1 MKLTLL
7 RTVICL
13 LLFIGMAPFA
23 NAQSI
28 SPGDLLFT
36 GINIFDD
43 DNNGSVQNDVF
54 SFVLLRDCPANTKI
68 YFTDLGWTGS
78 GFQSLSCGVNTGS
91 QTDGVI
97 MWSSGGSVIKAG
109 QQVIIS
115 CKFSPSAS
123 IGTITAVNPT
133 QATAAA
139 PVGSREYISLGLAGD
154 ELFAFTGNLSSP
166 TIIAGINVNRKTW
179 EPSLNAC
186 DFTSSGSVQPGT
198 TATLA
203 FPSVNAVNARYN
215 CNSLAGTPGRLRTL
229 LQDTTNW
236 NKDYTLA
243 APSPVPFDLKK
254 TAPCNLTI
262 VNPSAAGIVYVNNQ
276 SATPGDG
283 SSWSAPLPEL
293 RDALLAAADPLNGI
307 TQIWVAKGTYKPTA
321 GTDRSISLVIPSN
334 VAVYGGFA
342 GSETNPSQRNIPNN
356 PVILSGDID
365 NNDILTG
372 GITLNATDIRGNNSY
387 HVIQVNNTDVS
398 TLLDGVI
405 ITGGNAQG
413 TGIDIYGGGMY
424 TLNGNITISNTRFNG
439 NKASANGGAMYNN
452 SVSNS
457 TVQLINCAFSGNAA
471 SSGSGGGAI
480 TANYST
486 LKLTNV
492 TIAGNNAPTG
502 SGLFLIK
509 TAMNTYNTI
518 ISGNSGSPAIGFAAG
533 SFTTYQ
539 YSIIDNT
546 YYTNNTPSQS
556 TPAVQFVNLNGGDLR
571 LQVSNFAINK
581 GDPQTNNNGYPVQ
594 AGTVDLAGAPR
605 INNTTIDLGAY
616 EYQAVAQTITFPVLA
631 AVTYGDSNIDPLATT
646 SGDGTITYTSDKT
659 TVADIISGKIKTTGA
674 GTAQIT
680 ANASA
685 TNGYLA
691 TSPGITRTLTVNKK
705 ALTVTA
711 NNATRVYGT
720 ANPTFLF
727 TYTGFVYSEDV
738 SVVHGTVTGSTTATQ
753 SSPVGTY
760 PITTDVSGA
769 NADNYSFTVAN
780 GTLTITQ
787 APQTITFN
795 APSSVVYGS
804 APIQLPLNTN
814 AGLAINYTVVSGP
827 ATVSGNTLTITGA
840 GDVTV
845 TAAQPGNVNY
855 LAATSVT
862 QTFTVSKAS
871 LAVNAL
877 NKTRAYNQANPIL
890 DYNITGFVNGEN
902 NSVVSGS
909 AAISTTADIN
919 SSPGSYPITI
929 GNGSLSAVNY
939 QFTFTN
945 ATLTITKADQ
955 TITFPAISNQTYGV
969 APITLNATS
978 DAGLSVSYNVSGPAT
993 ISGNVLT
1000 ITGSGMVTV
1009 TATQSGDINY
1019 NAALPVPR
1027 NFSVGKAMLMIKPD
1041 DKTRPYGQNNPTLTY
1056 SYSGFVNTDDQSVV
1070 NGIPALSTTA
1080 GLYSL
1085 PGTYPITVTNAA
1097 SLSAANYMI
1106 VPASG
1111 SLSVTVATQSINF
1124 PAISS
1129 KTYGD
1134 GTFTLNATSNSGL
1147 PISYSV
1153 IGGPATISGNTVT
1166 ITGTGT
1172 VTINANQAGDGNY
1185 NPAQQETQTFTIN
1198 KAVLT
1203 VTANN
1208 KTRAYQQANPVLD
1221 YAITGYVNGENSS
1234 VVSGTA
1240 DISTSANTNSAP
1252 GTYPISVTA
1261 GNLNAANYSFN
1272 FTDGTLTVVK
1282 AAQTISFA
1290 GITNKTYGD
1299 AAFTLSATSDAGLPV
1314 SFAVTSGPAT
1324 ISGNTLTITGVGTV
1338 TVTATQNGDANYNA
1352 ASPVSKTFTV
1362 APAALNVK
1370 ADDKQRIYGLNN
1382 PAFTYTITGF
1392 VYTDDN
1398 SVVSGAPALSTT
1410 ANAGSAAGTYPIN
1423 ITAGNLSAA
1432 NYTFT
1437 LTGGT
1442 LTIGPA
1448 DQTISLPAISD
1459 KTYGDGS
1466 FTLNA
1471 TSTSGL
1477 PVSYSVA
1484 SGPATISGNTVTIT
1498 GAGTVTINANQ
1509 AGDGNYNPA
1518 QQVSATFTVNK
1529 AVLTVTANSK
1539 TRAYN
1544 QANPVLD
1551 YVITGYVNSEN
1562 SSVVSGTAAIS
1573 TSANATS
1580 APGTYPISVTA
1591 GSLSAAN
1598 YSFSFTAGIL
1608 TVVKAAQAIS
1618 FAGITDKTYGDAAFT
1633 LNATSDAGLPVSF
1646 TVTSGPAT
1654 ISGNTLTITGAGT
1667 VTVTA
1672 TQNGDANYNAA
1683 SPVSRTFTVAP
1694 AALNVKA
1701 DDKQRNYGLNNP
1713 ALTYTITGFVYTDD
1727 NSVVSGAPALSTTAN
1742 TGSAAGTYPIS
1753 ISAGNLSAANY
1764 TFTLTNGTLT
1774 VGPTDQT
1781 ISFPAIS
1788 DKTYGD
1794 GSFTLSASSS
1804 SGLPVSY
1811 AVASGPATISGNT
1824 VTITGAGTVTIVA
1837 YQGGNSN
1844 YNAAPQAARTFNVG
1858 KAALT
1863 VTAKNDTRT
1872 YNGNAYSGGN
1882 GVDYTGWI
1890 NSDNAAMLQGQ
1901 LSYSGTSQGA
1911 VNAGS
1916 YVISPAGLSSS
1927 NYSISYVSGT
1937 LTINRATQQISFTA
1951 PGYKNQGDPDFTFTA
1966 TASSG
1971 LPISFTSDNNA
1982 VISINGNTARVGD
1995 AGTAIITATQ
2005 AGNNNYEPAQAVIQV
2020 INVTAYKP
2028 PVITASGNTT
2038 FCEGGNVTLQ
2048 ASTAPAYEWYR
2059 NNVLIS
2065 GANNSSLLVSQSG
2078 NYTVKAI
2085 YAHTALTSAAT
2096 TVTVNPMPDGS
2107 VQANGNTTISKGEKI
2122 VLVASGGDT
2131 YTWDP
2136 TAGLNNPAI
2145 AAPVARPAQTT
2156 TYRVTITSAAGC
2168 SVTKE
2173 ITITVKEDYKLEATN
2188 ILTPNG
2194 DGKNDLW
2201 IVRNIDMYP
2210 QNEVKVFDRTGRMVY
2225 HQRGYTNNWNCTVNG
2240 QPLAEG
2246 TYYYII
2252 DLGNN
2257 KPQFKGFITIIHE
2270 N

>member
-28 SPGDLLFT
+28 GPGDLLFT

-54 SFVLLRDCPANTKI
+54 SFMLLRDCPANTSI

-78 GFQSLSCGVNTGS
+78 GFQSLSCGANAGS

-97 MWSSGGSVIKAG
+97 MWSSGGSIIKAG
-109 QQVIIS
+109 QQVVIS

-123 IGTITAVNPT
+123 IGTITAVNAT

-139 PVGSREYISLGLAGD
+139 PAGSRKYISLGLAGD
-154 ELFAFTGNLSSP
+154 ELFAFTGNLGSP

-179 EPSLNAC
+179 ESSLDIC
-186 DFTSSGSVQPGT
+186 EFTSSRSVQPGT

-215 CNSLAGTPGRLRTL
+215 CSYLAGTPNRLRTL

-236 NKDYTLA
+236 NKDYSLA

-262 VNPSAAGIVYVNNQ
+262 VNPSAAGVVYVNNQ
-276 SATPGDG
+276 SVTPGDG
-283 SSWSAPLPEL
+283 SSWSAPLQEL
-293 RDALLAAADPLNGI
+293 RDALNAAADPASNI

-321 GTDRSISLVIPSN
+321 GTDRSISFVIPSN

-342 GSETNPSQRNIPNN
+342 GTETNPSQRNIPNN

-387 HVIQVNNTDVS
+387 HVLQVNNTDVS

-405 ITGGNAQG
+405 ITGGNASG
-413 TGIDIYGGGMY
+413 AFIDIYGGGIY
-424 TLNGNITISNTRFNG
+424 TSNGNITIRNTRFNG
-439 NKASANGGAMYNN
+439 NQASANGGAMYNN
-452 SVSNS
+452 SANNS

-471 SSGSGGGAI
+471 SSTGGAI
-480 TANYST
+480 TANYSI

-502 SGLFLIK
+502 SGLFLVK

-518 ISGNSGSPAIGFAAG
+518 INSSNGSPAIGFAAG
-533 SFTTYQ
+533 SFTTYN
-539 YSIIDNT
+539 YSIIDND

-581 GDPQTNNNGYPVQ
+581 GDPQTNNNGYTVQ
-594 AGTVDLAGAPR
+594 AGTTDLAGAPR
-605 INNTTIDLGAY
+605 INNKTIDLGAY
-616 EYQAVAQTITFPVLA
+616 EYQAVAQTVTFLA
-631 AVTYGDSNIDPLATT
+631 FATVTYGDNNIDPLATT
-646 SGDGTITYTSDKT
+646 SGDGAILYTSSNIS
-659 TVADIISGKIKTTGA
+659 VADIVSGKIKITGA
-674 GTAQIT
+674 GTAQIA
-680 ANASA
+680 ANAAA

-691 TSPGITRTLTVNKK
+691 TSPGVTQSLTVLKK
-705 ALTVTA
+705 PLLITA
-711 NNATRVYGT
+711 NNVSRVYGT
-720 ANPTFLF
+720 ANPAFPL
-727 TYTGFVYSEDV
+727 TYTGFVYNEDV
-738 SVVHGTVTGSTTATQ
+738 SVVRGTVTGSTAATQ

-760 PITTDVSGA
+760 PITIDVSGA
-769 NADNYSFTVAN
+769 STDNYSFTVAY

-795 APSSVVYGS
+795 APSGVVYGS
-804 APIQLPLNTN
+804 VPIQLPLNSD
-814 AGLAINYTVVSGP
+814 AGLPIKYTVVSGP

-845 TAAQPGNVNY
+845 TAAQPGDANH

-862 QTFTVSKAS
+862 QTFTVSKAT
-871 LAVNAL
+871 LTVTAL
-877 NKTRAYNQANPIL
+877 NKTRAYNQTNPTL

-909 AAISTTADIN
+909 AVISTTADIT

-929 GNGSLSAVNY
+929 QNGSLSAVNY
-939 QFTFTN
+939 QFTFAN
-945 ATLTITKADQ
+945 ATLTITKAGQ
-955 TITFPAISNQTYGV
+955 TITFPTISNQTYGA

-978 DAGLSVSYNVSGPAT
+978 DAGLSVSYSVSGPAT
-993 ISGNVLT
+993 ISGNMLT
-1000 ITGSGMVTV
+1000 ITGSGIVTV

-1019 NAALPVPR
+1019 NAALPVPKS
-1027 NFSVGKAMLMIKPD
+1027 FSVGKASLIIKPD
-1041 DKTRPYGQNNPTLTY
+1041 DKTRPYGQNNPALTY
-1056 SYSGFVNTDDQSVV
+1056 SYSGFVNGDDQSVV
-1070 NGIPALSTTA
+1070 SGIPALSSTA
-1080 GLYSL
+1080 SLYST
-1085 PGTYPITVTNAA
+1085 PGNYLITVTNAA
-1097 SLSAANYMI
+1097 SLSAANYTI
-1106 VPASG
+1106 VPNVG
-1111 SLSVTVATQSINF
+1111 SLSIMIATQSINF

-1134 GTFTLNATSNSGL
+1134 GSFTLNATSTGSL
-1147 PISYSV
+1147 PVGYSV
-1153 IGGPATISGNTVT
+1153 ASGPATISGNTVT

-1208 KTRAYQQANPVLD
+1208 KTKAYNLANPSLD
-1221 YAITGYVNGENSS
+1221 YVITGYVNGENSS
-1234 VVSGTA
+1234 VISGAA
-1240 DISTSANTNSAP
+1240 DINTSANTNSTP

-1272 FTDGTLTVVK
+1272 FTDGTLT
-1282 AAQTISFA
+1282 I
-1290 GITNKTYGD
+1290 
-1299 AAFTLSATSDAGLPV
+1299 
-1314 SFAVTSGPAT
+1314 
-1324 ISGNTLTITGVGTV
+1324 
-1338 TVTATQNGDANYNA
+1338 
-1352 ASPVSKTFTV
+1352 
-1362 APAALNVK
+1362 
-1370 ADDKQRIYGLNN
+1370 
-1382 PAFTYTITGF
+1382 
-1392 VYTDDN
+1392 
-1398 SVVSGAPALSTT
+1398 
-1410 ANAGSAAGTYPIN
+1410 
-1423 ITAGNLSAA
+1423 
-1432 NYTFT
+1432 
-1437 LTGGT
+1437 
-1442 LTIGPA
+1442 
-1448 DQTISLPAISD
+1448 
-1459 KTYGDGS
+1459 
-1466 FTLNA
+1466 
-1471 TSTSGL
+1471 
-1477 PVSYSVA
+1477 
-1484 SGPATISGNTVTIT
+1484 
-1498 GAGTVTINANQ
+1498 
-1509 AGDGNYNPA
+1509 
-1518 QQVSATFTVNK
+1518 
-1529 AVLTVTANSK
+1529 
-1539 TRAYN
+1539 
-1544 QANPVLD
+1544 
-1551 YVITGYVNSEN
+1551 
-1562 SSVVSGTAAIS
+1562 
-1573 TSANATS
+1573 
-1580 APGTYPISVTA
+1580 
-1591 GSLSAAN
+1591 
-1598 YSFSFTAGIL
+1598 
-1608 TVVKAAQAIS
+1608 VKAAQAIS
-1618 FAGITDKTYGDAAFT
+1618 FAGITDKTYGDAAFA

-1672 TQNGDANYNAA
+1672 TQSGDANYNAA
-1683 SPVSRTFTVAP
+1683 SPVSKTFAIAP
-1694 AALNVKA
+1694 AALSVKA
-1701 DDKQRNYGLNNP
+1701 DDKQRNYGVNNP
-1713 ALTYTITGFVYTDD
+1713 ILTYTFTGFVYADD
-1727 NSVVSGAPALSTTAN
+1727 NSVISGVPALSTTAN
-1742 TGSAAGTYPIS
+1742 VGSAVGTYPIS
-1753 ISAGNLSAANY
+1753 ITAGNLGSNNY
-1764 TFTLTNGTLT
+1764 IFTLTGGTLT
-1774 VGPTDQT
+1774 VVPADQT
-1781 ISFPAIS
+1781 ISFPVIS

-1811 AVASGPATISGNT
+1811 SVASGPATISGNTVSITGAGTVTINANQAGDGNHNPAQQVSATFTINKAVLTVTANNKTKAYNLANPSLDYVITGYVNSENSSVISGTPDISTSANTTSSPGAYPITVTTGSLSAANYSFSFTAGILTVVKAAQAISFTAITDKTYGDAAFTLNATSNAGIPVSLAVTSGPATISGNTLTITGAGTVTVTATQSGDANYNAAGPVSRTFSVAPAVLSVKADDKQRNYGINNPALTYTIIGFVYADDISVVSGAPALSTTANTGSVAGAYPIDITAGNLSAANYTFTLIGGTLTVGPTNQMISFPAISNKTYGDGSFTISASSSSGLPVSYAVASGPAAISGNT

-1837 YQGGNSN
+1837 DQAGNSN
-1844 YNAAPQAARTFNVG
+1844 YNAAPQASQTFNVG

-1863 VTAKNDTRT
+1863 VTAKNDTRI
-1872 YNGNAYSGGN
+1872 YNGNAYIGGN
-1882 GVDYTGWI
+1882 GADYTGWI
-1890 NSDNAAMLQGQ
+1890 NNDNASMLQGQ

-1916 YVISPAGLSSS
+1916 YVISPAGLSSR
-1927 NYSISYVSGT
+1927 NYSISYVSST
-1937 LTINRATQQISFTA
+1937 LTINRATQQITFTA
-1951 PGYKNQGDPDFTFTA
+1951 PGYKNQGDPDFAFTA

-1971 LPISFTSDNNA
+1971 LPVSFASDNNA
-1982 VISINGNTARVGD
+1982 VISINGNTAVVGD

-2005 AGNNNYEPAQAVIQV
+2005 AGNNNYEAAQAVIQV

-2028 PVITASGNTT
+2028 PVVTASGNTT
-2038 FCEGGNVTLQ
+2038 FCEGSNVTLQ
-2048 ASTAPAYEWYR
+2048 STTAPAYEWYR
-2059 NNVLIS
+2059 NNVLIP
-2065 GANNSSLLVSQSG
+2065 GATNSSLLVRQSG

-2085 YAHTALTSAAT
+2085 YAHTELTSAGS
-2096 TVTVNPMPDGS
+2096 TVTVNPMPNGS
-2107 VQANGNTTISKGEKI
+2107 VHANGNTTISKGESI
-2122 VLVASGGDT
+2122 VLAASGGDT

-2156 TYRVTITSAAGC
+2156 TYQVTITSAAGC

-2210 QNEVKVFDRTGRMVY
+2210 QNEVKIFDRTGRMVY
-2225 HQRGYTNNWNCTVNG
+2225 HQRGYTNNWNATVNG
-2240 QPLAEG
+2240 QRLAEG

-2252 DLGNN
+2252 DLGSN